1 MINIDKY
8 DFFIFDCD
16 GVILDSNKLKTNAFT
31 EALPDEPS
39 DLVAEFVE
47 YHKENGGISRYEKF
61 RYYFE
66 GMKKQV
72 EAEAKIEKALNNF
85 AAIVSQGLIS
95 CNYIPGALE
104 FIENLFKL
112 NKRMFV
118 VSGSDENELIH
129 VFIKRG
135 IYHYFEKIYGSPA
148 NKAENT
154 SKVVSNMKN
163 PIIGLF
169 FGDSKSDY
177 NASKKFDLDFVFV
190 KGYSEWENGL
200 EITDYKNAINS
211 FENILLT

>member
-16 GVILDSNKLKTNAFT
+16 GVILDSNKLKSNAFA
-31 EALPDEPS
+31 EALPNEPP
-39 DLVAEFVE
+39 DLVTEFVE
-47 YHKENGGISRYEKF
+47 YHKENGGISRYQKF

-72 EAEAKIEKALNNF
+72 EAEDKIEKALSNF

-112 NKRMFV
+112 NKRLFV
-118 VSGSDENELIH
+118 VSGSDENELIQ

-135 IYHYFEKIYGSPA
+135 IDHYFEKIYGSPA

-154 SKVVSNMKN
+154 GKVVSNMKK

-177 NASKKFDLDFVFV
+177 DSANFFGIDFVFV
-190 KGYSEWENGL
+190 KDYSEWENGL
-200 EITDYKNAINS
+200 EIVDHKNTINS
-211 FENILLT
+211 FEKILLT

>member
-1 MINIDKY
+1 MK
-8 DFFIFDCD
+8 
-16 GVILDSNKLKTNAFT
+16 SNAFV
-31 EALPDEPS
+31 EALPNEPPN
-39 DLVAEFVE
+39 LVAEFVE
-47 YHKENGGISRYEKF
+47 YHKENGGISRYQKF

-85 AAIVSQGLIS
+85 SAIVSQGLIS

-118 VSGSDENELIH
+118 VSGSDENELIK

-135 IYHYFEKIYGSPA
+135 IDHYFEKIYGSPA

-154 SKVVSNMKN
+154 SKN
-163 PIIGLF
+163 
-169 FGDSKSDY
+169 DY
-177 NASKKFDLDFVFV
+177 
-190 KGYSEWENGL
+190 
-200 EITDYKNAINS
+200 
-211 FENILLT
+211 

>member
-8 DFFIFDCD
+8 DIFIFDCD
-16 GVILDSNKLKTNAFT
+16 GVILDSNKLKSNAFA
-31 EALPDEPS
+31 EALPNEPP

-66 GMKKQV
+66 VMKKQV
-72 EAEAKIEKALNNF
+72 AAEAEIEKALNNF

-104 FIENLFKL
+104 YIENLFKL
-112 NKRMFV
+112 NNRMFV
-118 VSGSDENELIH
+118 VSGSDENELIQ

-135 IYHYFEKIYGSPA
+135 IDHYFENIYGSPA

-154 SKVVSNMKN
+154 SKVVSNMKK

-177 NASKKFDLDFVFV
+177 DAARFFGMDFIFV
-190 KGYSEWENGL
+190 KDCSEWENGL
-200 EITDYKNAINS
+200 EITGHKNTINS
-211 FENILLT
+211 FEKILLT